1 MKFPQ
6 AAASALGR
14 RLLLARHHLARALA
28 RARIGM
34 RALAAYRKAAAM
46 ADAAIASEVH
56 QALDRLLHLAAQIAL
71 DLVLLVD
78 HVADM
83 DLLLGRQL
91 VAVARRIDLGLGK
104 NLQRRAAPDSI
115 DIGQRD
121 FHPLVMRQL
130 DSGDTCH
137 AAILL
142 FSRLNPGA
150 ACDADWNTGCAPRPG
165 GAQPCSS
172 CRFS

>member
-56 QALDRLLHLAAQIAL
+56 QALDRLL
-71 DLVLLVD
+71 